1 MIKNK
6 FKSKNLLNNIKLLYL
21 VFVLFIINLGVFIY
35 NKDNQ
40 SIFLFSVM
48 SLIVYFFNNNMIIVL
63 LTPMIFINGLL
74 LINKI
79 NSKEDVKEGFKEEFD
94 EDFDTNSNNSD
105 DESDNENA
113 LNTKGAEYNDDN
125 KKLIETI
132 KKLVP
137 ASNKGNDIDIHKLN
151 TVLNKV
157 HNIIQD
163 V

>member
-1 MIKNK
+1 M
-6 FKSKNLLNNIKLLYL
+6 KSKNLLNNINLLYL

-48 SLIVYFFNNNMIIVL
+48 ALIVYFFNNNMIIVL
-63 LTPMIFINGLL
+63 LSPMIFINALL
-74 LINKI
+74 LINQI
-79 NSKEDVKEGFKEEFD
+79 NNKEGFKENFD
-94 EDFDTNSNNSD
+94 EDFDNQSDNSGDDSD
-105 DESDNENA
+105 DENA
-113 LNTKGAEYNDDN
+113 LNVKGAEYNNDN

>member
-1 MIKNK
+1 MIKTK
-6 FKSKNLLNNIKLLYL
+6 IASKNLLNNIKLLYL
-21 VFVLFIINLGVFIY
+21 VFGLFIINLGVFMY

-40 SIFLFSVM
+40 SIFLFAIM
-48 SLIVYFFNNNMIIVL
+48 SLIVYCFNNNMIIVL
-63 LTPMIFINGLL
+63 LIPMIFINGLI

-79 NSKEDVKEGFKEEFD
+79 NSKEGFTENFKEDFE
-94 EDFDTNSNNSD
+94 EDFDNNSD
-105 DESDNENA
+105 SDDDSDNENA
-113 LNTKGAEYNDDN
+113 LNSKGANYNDDD

>member
-1 MIKNK
+1 MIKK
-6 FKSKNLLNNIKLLYL
+6 FKSKNLLNNIKFLYL

-40 SIFLFSVM
+40 SIFLFAIM
-48 SLIVYFFNNNMIIVL
+48 ALIIYFFNKNMIIVL
-63 LTPMIFINGLL
+63 LGPIIFINSLL

-79 NSKEDVKEGFKEEFD
+79 NSKEGFKENFD
-94 EDFDTNSNNSD
+94 EDFDNKSD
-105 DESDNENA
+105 DSGDDSDNENA
-113 LNTKGAEYNDDN
+113 VNVKGANYKDEN

-137 ASNKGNDIDIHKLN
+137 ASNKGNEIDIHKLN

>member
-1 MIKNK
+1 M
-6 FKSKNLLNNIKLLYL
+6 KSKNLLNNINLLYL
-21 VFVLFIINLGVFIY
+21 VFVLFIINLGIFIY

-40 SIFLFSVM
+40 SIFLFSIM
-48 SLIVYFFNNNMIIVL
+48 ALIIYFFNQNMIIVL
-63 LTPMIFINGLL
+63 LSPMIFINALL
-74 LINKI
+74 LINQI
-79 NSKEDVKEGFKEEFD
+79 NSKEGFKENLDVKENFD
-94 EDFDTNSNNSD
+94 EDFDNQSD
-105 DESDNENA
+105 DSDDENA

-125 KKLIETI
+125 NKILIDTI
-132 KKLVP
+132 KQLVP

>member
-6 FKSKNLLNNIKLLYL
+6 FKSKNLLNNVKLLYL
-21 VFVLFIINLGVFIY
+21 VFLLFIINLGVFIY

-40 SIFLFSVM
+40 SIFLFTIM
-48 SLIVYFFNNNMIIVL
+48 ALIIYFFNKNMIIVL
-63 LTPMIFINGLL
+63 LGPMIFINSLL

-79 NSKEDVKEGFKEEFD
+79 NSKEGFKENFD
-94 EDFDTNSNNSD
+94 EDFDNKSD
-105 DESDNENA
+105 DSGDDSDNENA
-113 LNTKGAEYNDDN
+113 INVKGADYKDEN

>member
-1 MIKNK
+1 MIKK
-6 FKSKNLLNNIKLLYL
+6 FKSKNLLNNIKFLYL

-40 SIFLFSVM
+40 SIFLFTIM
-48 SLIVYFFNNNMIIVL
+48 ALIIYFFNKNMIIVL
-63 LTPMIFINGLL
+63 LGPMIFINSLL

-79 NSKEDVKEGFKEEFD
+79 NSKECFKENFD
-94 EDFDTNSNNSD
+94 EDFDNKSDNSG
-105 DESDNENA
+105 DESDNDNA
-113 LNTKGAEYNDDN
+113 INVKGADYKDEN

>member
-1 MIKNK
+1 MIKTK
-6 FKSKNLLNNIKLLYL
+6 IASKNLLNNIKILYL
-21 VFVLFIINLGVFIY
+21 VFGLFIINLGVFMY

-40 SIFLFSVM
+40 SIFLFAIM
-48 SLIVYFFNNNMIIVL
+48 SLIVYCFNNNMIIVL
-63 LTPMIFINGLL
+63 LIPMIFINGLI

-79 NSKEDVKEGFKEEFD
+79 NNKEGFKEDFE
-94 EDFDTNSNNSD
+94 EDFDNNSESG
-105 DESDNENA
+105 DESDNETTINS
-113 LNTKGAEYNDDN
+113 KGTNYNDDN

>member
-1 MIKNK
+1 MIKK
-6 FKSKNLLNNIKLLYL
+6 IKSKNLLNNIKFLYL

-40 SIFLFSVM
+40 SIFLFAIM
-48 SLIVYFFNNNMIIVL
+48 ALIIYFFNKNMIIVL
-63 LTPMIFINGLL
+63 LGPIIFINSLL

-79 NSKEDVKEGFKEEFD
+79 NSKEGFKENFD
-94 EDFDTNSNNSD
+94 EDFDNKSD
-105 DESDNENA
+105 DSGDDSDNENA
-113 LNTKGAEYNDDN
+113 INVKGADYKDEN

>member
-1 MIKNK
+1 MINK
-6 FKSKNLLNNIKLLYL
+6 MKSKNLLNNINLLYL
-21 VFVLFIINLGVFIY
+21 VFVLFIINLGIFIY

-40 SIFLFSVM
+40 SIFLFSIM
-48 SLIVYFFNNNMIIVL
+48 ALIIYFFNQNMIIVL
-63 LTPMIFINGLL
+63 LSPMIFINALL
-74 LINKI
+74 LINQI
-79 NSKEDVKEGFKEEFD
+79 NSKEGFKENLDVKENFD
-94 EDFDTNSNNSD
+94 EDFDNQSD
-105 DESDNENA
+105 DSDDENA

-125 KKLIETI
+125 NKILIDTI
-132 KKLVP
+132 KQLVP

>member
-1 MIKNK
+1 MIRKN
-6 FKSKNLLNNIKLLYL
+6 FLNNIKLLYL

-40 SIFLFSVM
+40 SIFLFSIL
-48 SLIVYFFNNNMIIVL
+48 SLIIYMFNNNMIIVL
-63 LTPMIFINGLL
+63 IIPIIFINTLILINKLNKSEDFQENFEEEFEDVEEDNIDDSDNENTINVNGSDYDTENTQ

-79 NSKEDVKEGFKEEFD
+79 KQ
-94 EDFDTNSNNSD
+94 
-105 DESDNENA
+105 
-113 LNTKGAEYNDDN
+113 
-125 KKLIETI
+125 LI
-132 KKLVP
+132 P

-163 V
+163 I

>member
-1 MIKNK
+1 MIKHK
-6 FKSKNLLNNIKLLYL
+6 FNSKNLLNSINLLYL

-40 SIFLFSVM
+40 SIFLFTVM
-48 SLIVYFFNNNMIIVL
+48 SLIVYFFNKNMIIVL
-63 LTPMIFINGLL
+63 LTPMIFINALL

-79 NSKEDVKEGFKEEFD
+79 NSNSTEDFKENFQEDFEEEFD
-94 EDFDTNSNNSD
+94 NNSD
-105 DESDNENA
+105 DDSDNENT
-113 LNTKGAEYNDDN
+113 LNEKGADYKIDN

-137 ASNKGNDIDIHKLN
+137 ASNKGNEIDIHKLN
-151 TVLNKV
+151 TVINKV

-163 V
+163 I

>member
-6 FKSKNLLNNIKLLYL
+6 FKSKNLLNNINLLYL

-48 SLIVYFFNNNMIIVL
+48 ALIIYFFNKNMIVVL
-63 LTPMIFINGLL
+63 LFPMIFINALL
-74 LINKI
+74 LINKL
-79 NSKEDVKEGFKEEFD
+79 NSKEGFKENYE
-94 EDFDTNSNNSD
+94 EDFDNNSD
-105 DESDNENA
+105 NSDDDSDNENEI
-113 LNTKGAEYNDDN
+113 NVKGSEYNKNDN
-125 KKLIETI
+125 KKLIESI